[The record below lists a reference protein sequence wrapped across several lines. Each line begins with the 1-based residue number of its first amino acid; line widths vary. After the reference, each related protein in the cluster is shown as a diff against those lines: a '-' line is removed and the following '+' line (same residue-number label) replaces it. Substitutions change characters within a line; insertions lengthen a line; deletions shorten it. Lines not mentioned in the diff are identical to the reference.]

1 MSTKTM
7 AGVIFDGGKPWEVTE
22 LDLDEPKAHEVRV
35 RVMASGL
42 CHSDEH
48 VREGGNWRY
57 PMVGGH
63 EGAGVVEA
71 VGPDV
76 TRVKPGDHIV
86 TSWIPVCGHCRYC
99 STGHQNLCDAGLNAG
114 SGLMQDGTFRFHH
127 QGKDIGGM
135 CLLGTFSQWAVIPEY
150 SCVPIDDDLPFE
162 VAALVGCGV
171 TTGWGSSVYAAET
184 RPGETV
190 VIFGIGG
197 VGINAVQGARFAGA
211 KNVIAID
218 PVPFKLEMAK
228 KMGATFTAE
237 NVEEAR
243 DHIRDVTRGQLA
255 DHAVITVG
263 VMEAEVLQQAVSV
276 IGKNSGVVVTAV
288 GRPDTP
294 QISLT
299 GGPLTGWQ
307 KRIQGAIFGAANPL
321 YDIPRLLG
329 LYKAGDLKLDELITR
344 RYTLEDVND
353 GYRDML
359 EGRNIRGVLIHE
371 H

>member
-1 MSTKTM
+1 MKTK
-7 AGVIFDGGKPWEVTE
+7 AAVIWEAGKPWEVSD
-22 LDLDEPKAHEVRV
+22 LDLDEPKPHEVRV
-35 RVMASGL
+35 RMMVAGL

-63 EGAGVVEA
+63 EGSAIVDA

-86 TSWIPVCGHCRYC
+86 TSWIAVCGHCRYC
-99 STGHQNLCDAGLNAG
+99 STGHQNLCDAGRTTQTGEL
-114 SGLMQDGTFRFHH
+114 QDGTFRFH
-127 QGKDIGGM
+127 QGGQDLGGM
-135 CLLGTFSQWAVIPEY
+135 GVLGTFSRWSVISEY
-150 SCVPIDDDLPFE
+150 ACVPIDNDLPFD

-171 TTGWGSSVYAAET
+171 PTGWGSSVYAAGT
-184 RPGETV
+184 GAGDTV
-190 VIFGIGG
+190 VIFGTGG
-197 VGINAVQGARFAGA
+197 VGINAVQGARYAGA

-218 PVPFKLEMAK
+218 PVPFKREMARRL
-228 KMGATFTAE
+228 GATYTAA
-237 NVEEAR
+237 NIEEAR
-243 DHIRDVTRGQLA
+243 DYIRDVTRGQLA

-263 VMEAEVLQQAVSV
+263 VMEAEVLRQAVSV
-276 IGKNSGVVVTAV
+276 IGKNSNVVVTAV
-288 GRPDTP
+288 GRPDVH

-307 KRIQGAIFGAANPL
+307 KRIQGAVFGAANPL
-321 YDIPRLLG
+321 YDIPKLLG
-329 LYKAGDLKLDELITR
+329 LYRAGQLKLDELITK
-344 RYTLEDVND
+344 RYTLADIND

-359 EGRNIRGVLIHE
+359 EGRNIRGLLVHE